1 MVSAVR
7 PSVTP
12 GARAWAGAVRR
23 ARRVSL
29 ADLRAGGPLMV
40 LAPHPDDEALG
51 AGPLLA
57 ALARTGGDPHL
68 AFVTDGSASHPDAP
82 GWSPRRLA
90 HARHGEGHRA
100 AVALGLRRPPVW
112 LGWRDAA
119 PPAPASREWR
129 RTVRR
134 LGGHLRRHGI
144 RQLVTSWGGEAHCD
158 HEASARLADAAARAA
173 RSPVR
178 VSSVAVWGWTEA
190 TAAARLQ
197 RSRARSVAVG
207 GGTVAAARALACHRS
222 QLGTRV
228 LASPNG
234 FRLPRP
240 MWSLARRSSLL
251 LFDGSGP

>member
-1 MVSAVR
+1 MRRFAA
-7 PSVTP
+7 P
-12 GARAWAGAVRR
+12 GAAAWAGAVRR

-29 ADLRAGGPLMV
+29 AEVRAGGPLMV

-57 ALARTGGDPHL
+57 ALARTGAEPHL

-90 HARHGEGHRA
+90 GARRWEGRRA

-119 PPAPASREWR
+119 PPALTSAKWR

-134 LGGHLRRHGI
+134 LGWHLRRLGI

-190 TAAARLQ
+190 TAAARLR
-197 RSRARSVAVG
+197 RSRARSVPVP

-228 LASPNG
+228 PGSPAG

-240 MWSLARRSSLL
+240 MWGLARRSPLL
-251 LFDGSGP
+251 LFDGSGL